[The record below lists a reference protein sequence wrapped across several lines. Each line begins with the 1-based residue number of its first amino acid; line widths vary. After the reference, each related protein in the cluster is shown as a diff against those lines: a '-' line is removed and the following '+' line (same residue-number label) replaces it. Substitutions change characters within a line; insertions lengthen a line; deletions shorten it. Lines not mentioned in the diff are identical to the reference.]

1 MSFVAT
7 PMVAGKAGFGGG
19 FGVGG
24 GFGMG
29 GGTAPSGPAEG
40 EVRFADPMSAQS
52 AVAMTGFAL
61 GGSAITV
68 VLDPTSTDGTKVN
81 VTGFGPQVMWQE
93 LKDFFKQCGAVVF
106 ADVKGKSSGK
116 GWGKGQGSGPSIGE
130 VRMSTAEEALL
141 ATQLLNG
148 SQLGGGTIQVTMHA
162 NSTDNTKLAVT
173 GIPAGVSWQD
183 LKDFFKQCGTVMHA
197 DTAQAGH
204 GGGGQHPGTGEVRYD
219 DPQQAMLA
227 LQALN
232 GSQLGSSQIF
242 LALDPGSTDMS
253 KLTVTGIAPG
263 IGWQELKD
271 HFSSMGVVAFA
282 DVHKGGGK
290 WGGGKGK
297 GGFSPFGGAKGG
309 AWKGGGGGGVG
320 FSPYGGAKGGGGK
333 SAPSGPS
340 FPRVP
345 GALTGTVRF
354 ETPAAAQMALAQM
367 NGAFIGAGQIT
378 VDSDWNSQ
386 DGTKL
391 WLGGI
396 PPETDPQELKDAFA
410 QFGPIAFANVNKGKG
425 KGMVN

>member
-290 WGGGKGK
+290 WGGGWGGK
-297 GGFSPFGGAKGG
+297 G
-309 AWKGGGGGGVG
+309 WGGGGG
-320 FSPYGGAKGGGGK
+320 SRGANKNVK
-333 SAPSGPS
+333 AENAAS
-340 FPRVP
+340 
-345 GALTGTVRF
+345 TV
-354 ETPAAAQMALAQM
+354 
-367 NGAFIGAGQIT
+367 
-378 VDSDWNSQ
+378 
-386 DGTKL
+386 

-396 PPETDPQELKDAFA
+396 PAGVTKEEIKTNFEAAGSVKMVELIKQGKEGFIIFSSPEEAA
-410 QFGPIAFANVNKGKG
+410 SAIAMFNGAAINGSAIQVDVWTMKEKTA
-425 KGMVN
+425 